1 MAKDA
6 KLLYNERSWAIDLV
20 SHINSNLLSTSTIK
34 RASGEY
40 TLSTD
45 ENPLFPDILLYADES
60 SGRVLQGWELKMPD
74 TPINNTE
81 LLSNAEKK
89 ARTLGLNSFVVWNVT
104 EAVLYILND
113 STNIFEPYEEP
124 LFSNPSI
131 KTREDVSNRP
141 DLWKSGTNEILEK
154 LNRFFDG
161 GKIFGVSPEIMFS
174 DSGIVELLFSCQVE
188 VKRFIEEKIQTDS
201 EVDAKIKLWWRHVE
215 LGYPGEKSP
224 TGPLAYHILLRWFN
238 RFIFSN
244 ILKAYTD
251 SVKKLENVKQSTT
264 VEEAL
269 ELFSDVSKKSDFRNV
284 FERSDF
290 DHLIP
295 DFVWSTFISFNDF
308 LQEFE
313 FAKIDQAVLQNILQS
328 AILTTIKKT
337 AGLYITPEH
346 LAHLLV
352 LLTLTDKS
360 SMAIDPFC
368 GTGTIINAI
377 LSVKSDYNIPGRDA
391 IRSTWGSD
399 KFAFPIQIATLAV
412 STPENMNE
420 TLRIFTH
427 DAFELGVGEKIKFI
441 DPSTGNDSDI
451 EIPLFSAII
460 SNLPFVQFEDL
471 NKLNPLAYEKIKRFY
486 SKYDIPKPDR
496 LSGKSDLYAYIPF
509 LIYDILDDN
518 GYLGVIISNSWL
530 SPGWGLKFRN
540 LLKRFYS
547 IKYVVTSANGR
558 WFSNTDVVTNLLIC
572 QKKDSSDNDKF
583 SFISILKDLNSCDAD
598 DIDGIATDIITQSN
612 SSNITVNIIAKK
624 NIDVLD
630 ELAIGWTS
638 CFSNI
643 DWFLSHK
650 NKFKPVKGYS
660 LVARGKRRGWNA
672 MFYPSQSDCATIER
686 EFIKPVIKTLRGIT
700 SLMIAPSDSAFCCSF
715 SLKQLELFGKTGAL
729 NWIDKFKNGRNKK
742 GKPLIETLRRAK
754 LFWYQMDAT
763 TLADFVLSMNPDT
776 RLFIAKTLEPTF
788 VDQRSIR
795 MTVNDDI
802 DCELFH
808 ALLNST
814 FSMYFI
820 EALGFGRGLGVLDI
834 DATKI
839 KNGLYIPDINLISDE
854 DSAKIINAFE
864 KIKVRG
870 VLTVSEEMK
879 CHDRLELDNRIANAI
894 GLPLSIVEDVYA
906 GLQTLYRIRKSAGR

>member
-1 MAKDA
+1 MAKNA
-6 KLLYNERSWAIDLV
+6 KLRYNERSWAIDLI
-20 SHINSNLLSTSTIK
+20 SHINSSLLSTSTIK

-45 ENPLFPDILLYADES
+45 GNPLFPDILLYADES

-89 ARTLGLNSFVVWNVT
+89 ARILGLNSFVVWNVT
-104 EAVLYILND
+104 EAILYIFND
-113 STNIFEPYEEP
+113 KTGAFDPYEES
-124 LFSNPSI
+124 LFRNSSI
-131 KTREDVSNRP
+131 KTREDVSNHP
-141 DLWKSGTNEILEK
+141 DLWKSGANEIIEK

-161 GKIFGVSPEIMFS
+161 GKILGVSPEIMFS
-174 DSGIVELLFSCQVE
+174 DSGIVELFFSCQVE

-224 TGPLAYHILLRWFN
+224 AGPLAYHVLLRWFN
-238 RFIFSN
+238 RFVFSN

-251 SVKKLENVKQSTT
+251 SVKKLKNVKQGTT

-269 ELFSDVSKKSDFRNV
+269 ELFSAVSKKSDFRNV

-295 DFVWSTFISFNDF
+295 DSVWSMFISFNDF

-313 FAKIDQAVLQNILQS
+313 FAKIDRAVLQNILQS

-337 AGLYITPEH
+337 AGLYVTPEP

-352 LLTLTDKS
+352 LLTLADKS

-368 GTGTIINAI
+368 GTGTIVNAI
-377 LSVKSDYNIPGRDA
+377 LSVKSDYNISGRDA

-441 DPSTGNDSDI
+441 DPSTGNDGDI
-451 EIPLFSAII
+451 EVPLFSAII

-471 NKLNPLAYEKIKRFY
+471 NKLNPLAYRKIESFY
-486 SKYDIPKPDR
+486 SKHSIPESDKLDGR
-496 LSGKSDLYAYIPF
+496 SDLYAYIPF

-518 GYLGVIISNSWL
+518 GHLGIIISNSWL
-530 SPGWGLKFRN
+530 ATEWGLKFRN
-540 LLKRFYS
+540 LLNRFYS

-558 WFSNTDVVTNLLIC
+558 WFDNSDVVTNLLVC
-572 QKKDSSDNDKF
+572 HKKDASNDDTF
-583 SFISILKDLNSCDAD
+583 SFISMLEDLNSCD
-598 DIDGIATDIITQSN
+598 IDNIATDIITQSD
-612 SSNITVNIIAKK
+612 SSSIAVNTISKK
-624 NIDVLD
+624 NVDMLD
-630 ELAIGWTS
+630 ELSIGWTS
-638 CFSNI
+638 CFSKI

-650 NKFKPVKGYS
+650 DKFEALNKYS
-660 LVARGKRRGWNA
+660 LIARGERRGWNA
-672 MFYPSQSDCATIER
+672 MFYPSQSDCATIES
-686 EFIKPVIKTLRGIT
+686 EFIKPVIKTPRGIT
-700 SLMIAPSDSAFCCSF
+700 SLTVIPTGSAFCCSCP
-715 SLKQLELFGKTGAL
+715 LEELELCKKTGAL
-729 NWIDKFKNGRNKK
+729 SWINRFKNGRNNK
-742 GKPLIETLRRAK
+742 GELLVESLRRAK
-754 LFWYQMDAT
+754 LFWYQMDAA

-776 RLFIAKTLEPTF
+776 RLFIAKTPEPTF
-788 VDQRSIR
+788 VDQRLIR
-795 MTVNDDI
+795 ITVKDGI
-802 DCELFH
+802 DCKLLH

-834 DATKI
+834 NATKI
-839 KNGLYIPDINLISDE
+839 KKGLYIPDMCLISRDA
-854 DSAKIINAFE
+854 SKKIISAFSDMKKRPVKMVLE
-864 KIKVRG
+864 EIK
-870 VLTVSEEMK
+870 EP
-879 CHDRLELDNRIANAI
+879 DRHSLDNEIANAI
-894 GLPLSIVEDVYA
+894 GLPLTVVKDVYA
-906 GLQTLYRIRKSAGR
+906 GLQTLYRIRKSVGR